1 MDAAYLS
8 RTGSIVKQ
16 ARRYQTLPTVMATIK
31 DVAHRAGVAPST
43 VSYALSGKRSISK
56 EARERIAQ
64 AIEELD
70 FTPSALGRQLAHSRS
85 NMIGLVFP
93 VREMELESE
102 TLEFLPITANLL
114 HKHGYGLSLFTGHM
128 TPEQILN
135 LYRNNTVDGLIL
147 MQINRQDAR
156 VDILRDKG
164 YPLTLIGRCNNM
176 RGLSYVDFDA
186 AHAAYLLFEHLHRL
200 GHRTIGYLDHT
211 PAVHRD
217 NFGYAW
223 LVRQGY
229 KHAMKAFAPH
239 VMCEPATDTIE
250 GSYAATQKLLRRE
263 PGITAIVTLAR
274 YTPVGA
280 QRALNED
287 GRRVPEDCSL
297 IGITSSTIA
306 KMTTPQLTSAD
317 IPLNDMVRAGAELL
331 LQQLN
336 GNHAVQR
343 VVFPAELV
351 LRESTTAVQR

>member
-1 MDAAYLS
+1 
-8 RTGSIVKQ
+8 
-16 ARRYQTLPTVMATIK
+16 MATIK
-31 DVAHRAGVAPST
+31 DVARRAGVAPST
-43 VSYALSGKRSISK
+43 VSYALSGKRSISV
-56 EARERIAQ
+56 EARERIAD
-64 AIEELD
+64 AITELN
-70 FTPSALGRQLAHSRS
+70 FTPSALGQHLAHSRS

-93 VREMELESE
+93 VRDMELESE
-102 TLEFLPITANLL
+102 TLEFLPLTANLL

-128 TPEQILN
+128 TPEQLLN

-156 VDILRDKG
+156 VEILRDKG
-164 YPLTLIGRCNNM
+164 YPLTLIGRCNDM
-176 RGLSYVDFDA
+176 RGLTHVDFDA
-186 AHAAYLLFEHLHRL
+186 AQAAYLLFEHLHRL
-200 GHRTIGYLDHT
+200 GHRTIGYLDH
-211 PAVHRD
+211 PEAVHKEK
-217 NFGYAW
+217 FGYAW
-223 LVRQGY
+223 LVRQGFRR
-229 KHAMKAFAPH
+229 AMKAFGPS
-239 VMCEPATDTIE
+239 VICEASTDTID
-250 GSYAATQKLLRRE
+250 GSHAATRKLLQRE
-263 PGITAIVTLAR
+263 PKITAIVTLAR

-280 QRALNED
+280 QRALNEH